1 VPVDDTHVRSANIRW
16 MPADEDE
23 TLLSGR
29 AKLAPGGRSDT
40 SYEYGQR
47 HPDDKEAQ
55 EGQGEIANHRLEHHV
70 TSDEGVLMFRRILRT
85 AIEAVREN
93 KDPKGIIRDPQK
105 AACVPTTAGARVWE
119 EGGRRTRAG

>member
-1 VPVDDTHVRSANIRW
+1 

-29 AKLAPGGRSDT
+29 AKLAPGGRADT
-40 SYEYGQR
+40 SYEYRQR

-55 EGQGEIANHRLEHHV
+55 EGLGEIANHRLEHHV

-85 AIEAVREN
+85 AIEAVKDN
-93 KDPKGIIRDPQK
+93 KDPKGILRDPQK
-105 AACVPTTAGARVWE
+105 AACVPTTAGAVVWKEGEKRVQNL
-119 EGGRRTRAG
+119 